1 MSGNESGLSGS
12 HKADFA
18 SSGDLIKRD
27 NQIIL
32 SSSTSTRISLE
43 AVKKGDHGL
52 DRRRQ
57 ALLSKVPHSGMW
69 IEVEANTLKMID
81 LAYLS
86 AKTGHEFAIL
96 RSKRKDILYHGT
108 STDCNVLSDS
118 QLQKDLLDQKLKL
131 FGHSHLAELIP
142 EPSNNDRKFLWFIEQ
157 KESFV
162 ISAMTGICIQYQ
174 AL

>member
-43 AVKKGDHGL
+43 AVKKGD
-52 DRRRQ
+52 
-57 ALLSKVPHSGMW
+57 
-69 IEVEANTLKMID
+69 
-81 LAYLS
+81 
-86 AKTGHEFAIL
+86 
-96 RSKRKDILYHGT
+96 HGT